1 MTETRA
7 PEGPVV
13 EMGLPDGEST
23 AKSGYFMRWS
33 RLRKTVEI
41 REAQNG
47 LIRSSI
53 SSTTVSAD
61 KKSGPKV
68 ILNEVSAYA
77 SPGEI
82 LALMGPSGSGKTS
95 LLNALSGRSS
105 YDSGVITINGKPMDG
120 QSMKRLMSKIAYVKQ
135 NDVFFGHLTVRDQL
149 TYTAL
154 LRLPS
159 DVPRQS
165 KHEEVNRIIKM
176 LRLSKVAD
184 SPIMLLSGGEKKRVN
199 ISTELL
205 TDPSVLMLDE
215 PTSGLDSTS
224 AVALL
229 QILHNL
235 AKSHGKTVVTS
246 IHQPSSAV
254 FRSFDRLLVLAE
266 GNVVYFGS
274 PVGSLTYLRDMQLA
288 CPDGYNAADHWMDLL
303 VLDSAIEEEQENLGN
318 VSDSTEHT
326 NEVEDGTSNESCA
339 DVGMVQGLHYRRKS
353 STIRGSPR
361 TKLICAWDNE
371 AVAEQMDMAEKEGSD
386 SGKEGPADIIKKY
399 NTTWWTQFSVLT
411 HRSLKNSRSAI
422 FTTMNLIKSA
432 ALGIVAGLLWFQ
444 LGTSEEY
451 VADRSSYYFFTM
463 SFWVFDAMFGSLLSF
478 PSEREVILKERA
490 SASYRL
496 SAYFMAKTL
505 SECPTRLALPA
516 IYMVISYWMGAMNSS
531 FAIFLGSTA
540 CTLMVSDA
548 QGCFIANCL
557 HQSHIYSMSLH
568 PIFSLVPRRVCWPA
582 SLWDS
587 W

>member
-1 MTETRA
+1 
-7 PEGPVV
+7 
-13 EMGLPDGEST
+13 
-23 AKSGYFMRWS
+23 
-33 RLRKTVEI
+33 
-41 REAQNG
+41 
-47 LIRSSI
+47 
-53 SSTTVSAD
+53 
-61 KKSGPKV
+61 
-68 ILNEVSAYA
+68 
-77 SPGEI
+77 
-82 LALMGPSGSGKTS
+82 
-95 LLNALSGRSS
+95 
-105 YDSGVITINGKPMDG
+105 MDG

-135 NDVFFGHLTVRDQL
+135 TDIFFGHLTVRDQL

-159 DVPRQS
+159 DLPKQS
-165 KHEEVNRIIKM
+165 KHEEVDRIIKM
-176 LRLSKVAD
+176 LRLTKVAD
-184 SPIMLLSGGEKKRVN
+184 SPVMLLSGGEKKRVN

-229 QILHNL
+229 QMLHKL
-235 AKSHGKTVVTS
+235 AKHHGKTVVTS

-266 GNVVYFGS
+266 GNVVYFGT
-274 PVGSLTYLRDMQLA
+274 PVGSLTYLRDLDLT

-303 VLDSAIEEEQENLGN
+303 VVDSAIEEEEENIDN
-318 VSDSTEHT
+318 DCDTTEHT
-326 NEVEDGTSNESCA
+326 NGVEGGTSDDSG
-339 DVGMVQGLHYRRKS
+339 DKVGMGQCLRYRRKS
-353 STIRGSPR
+353 SIARGSPR
-361 TKLICAWDNE
+361 TQLICAWDTE
-371 AVAEQMDMAEKEGSD
+371 AVAEQMDMAEKEASD
-386 SGKEGPADIIKKY
+386 SGKEGPADIVKKY

-422 FTTMNLIKSA
+422 FTTINLIKSA

-444 LGTSEEY
+444 LGWSEEY

-463 SFWVFDAMFGSLLSF
+463 SYWVFDSMFGSLMAF

-490 SASYRL
+490 SASYNL

-505 SECPTRLALPA
+505 SECPTRLALPF
-516 IYMVISYWMGAMNSS
+516 IYMIISYWMGAVNSS
-531 FAIFLGSTA
+531 FAVFLGSTG

-548 QGCFIANCL
+548 QGCSVAICEFPWSVTRL
-557 HQSHIYSMSLH
+557 LMSFH
-568 PIFSLVPRRVCWPA
+568 PIISLVLRRVCWPA
-582 SLWDS
+582 SLWVS